1 LHNNNGVP
9 EYSGTPF
16 GYKNYAKQKNT
27 MNKVTD
33 KKSFNEKVLSGS
45 GLQIVKFYAEWSGP
59 CQMMVPIYNELDSMY
74 NSVASFYRI
83 DVEEAPLLK
92 KELGVIEM
100 PTILFY
106 RNGVVIDF
114 VSGLISKNSLITKL
128 ENVLNNK
135 K

>member
-1 LHNNNGVP
+1 M
-9 EYSGTPF
+9 T
-16 GYKNYAKQKNT
+16 
-27 MNKVTD
+27 KVKD
-33 KKSFNEKVLSGS
+33 KKGFTEQVLIGP
-45 GLQIVKFYAEWSGP
+45 GLKIVKFYADWSGP
-59 CQMMVPIYNELDSMY
+59 CQMMLPVYDELAGMY
-74 NSVASFYRI
+74 SSAASFYRI
-83 DVEEAPLLK
+83 DVEDAPLLK

-128 ENVLNNK
+128 ENVLSNK